1 MIRSNG
7 GKRISQM
14 IENNEITGDALFTYV
29 QDGVNYSITYTEL
42 LTLLG
47 ATGSMA
53 QAGADTAT
61 PILDVDGSVNNI
73 RGVENGP
80 GIQAEITAENGLKLS
95 MNYNVDVTGSPVMTD
110 LLDEQPTIRSIVGGS
125 GITVTTVGDTIEISL
140 T

>member
-14 IENNEITGDALFTYV
+14 IENNEISGDALFTYV

-125 GITVTTVGDTIEISL
+125 GITVTTVGDSIEISL

>member
-14 IENNEITGDALFTYV
+14 IENNEISGDALFTYV
-29 QDGVNYSITYTEL
+29 QDGVNYSVTYTEL

-53 QAGADTAT
+53 QAGANDAT

-73 RGVENGP
+73 RGIENGP
-80 GIQAEITAENGLKLS
+80 GVQAEITVDNGVKLS
-95 MNYNVDVTGSPVMTD
+95 MNYNVDTTGTPVMTD
-110 LLDEQPTIRSIVGGS
+110 LLDEQPTIRSIVGGA
-125 GITVTTVGDTIEISL
+125 GITVTAVGDTIEISL

>member
-14 IENNEITGDALFTYV
+14 IENNTITGDALFTFV
-29 QDGVNYSITYTEL
+29 QDGVNYSITFAEL

-47 ATGSMA
+47 ATGTMA
-53 QAGADTAT
+53 QEGSVSAT
-61 PILDVDGSVNNI
+61 PILDVAGSVNNI
-73 RGVENGP
+73 RGIEDGP
-80 GIQAEITAENGLKLS
+80 GIQASITPDNGVKLS
-95 MNYNVDVTGSPVMTD
+95 MNYNVDTTGSPVMTD
-110 LLDEQPTIRSIVGGS
+110 LLDDQPTIRSIVGGS

>member
-14 IENNEITGDALFTYV
+14 IENNEISGDALFTYV

-42 LTLLG
+42 LALLG
-47 ATGSMA
+47 GSMA
-53 QAGADTAT
+53 QAGANDAT

-73 RGVENGP
+73 RGIENGP
-80 GIQAEITAENGLKLS
+80 GVQAEITVDNGVKLS
-95 MNYNVDVTGSPVMTD
+95 MNYNVDTTGTPVMTD
-110 LLDEQPTIRSIVGGS
+110 LLDEQPTIRSIVGGA
-125 GITVTTVGDTIEISL
+125 GITVTAVGDTIEISL